1 MVVIGLV
8 LLGGQLDLF
17 DTWRIGRLWPLV
29 MVAIGA
35 AQWAATPPPGA
46 RRQGLG
52 LAGSGVLLLLHTLNV
67 MPIWDSWPLVIVAF
81 GVSLVTRR
89 PSCGDNRVEG
99 RHVS

>member
-1 MVVIGLV
+1 MTRDSSSQVTTGLVMVVIGLV

-52 LAGSGVLLLLHTLNV
+52 LMLAGSRPAAAHPERDAHLGLLAALH
-67 MPIWDSWPLVIVAF
+67 
-81 GVSLVTRR
+81 R
-89 PSCGDNRVEG
+89 G
-99 RHVS
+99 RLACRS